1 MTGSGFKDH
10 FSSVAE
16 QYSRYRP
23 GYPPEMFGWLTEIAP
38 GREAAWDCATG
49 SGQAAIGLAGH
60 FARVVATDASPE
72 QIARARAHPRIEY
85 RVAPA
90 EASGLP
96 DAAFDLVTVAQALH
110 WLHRPRFYAEARRVL
125 RPGGVLAV
133 WCYNLLEIEPAI
145 DAVVDHFYRVT
156 VGPWWTADRALV
168 DDGYRSVEFPFAE
181 LSPPPLAMEADWTLG
196 DLEGYLGSW
205 SAVARYRAER
215 NEDPVA
221 ALHQPLARAWGPP
234 EARRRVR
241 WPLHIRAGHVF
252 PFDGAS

>member
-1 MTGSGFKDH
+1 MAASGFKDH

-23 GYPPEMFGWLTEIAP
+23 TYPPELFGWLAGIAP

-72 QIARARAHPRIEY
+72 QIAEARAHPRIEY

-90 EASGLP
+90 ETSGLP

-110 WLHRPRFYAEARRVL
+110 WLDRPRFYAEARRVL

-145 DAVVDHFYRVT
+145 DAVVNHFYRGT

-181 LSPPPLAMEADWTLG
+181 LSPPRLAMEADWTLG

-252 PFDGAS
+252 PFDGVS